1 MILAYIEEVPAVFF
15 ENPGTRSRISSD
27 ALVNRHGAR
36 ARSMCG
42 VSLWLMTV
50 TELILETLLPRHTFD
65 PIVHPCLADWLPPP
79 CMLALAK

>member
-1 MILAYIEEVPAVFF
+1 MIPAYIEEVPAVFF

-50 TELILETLLPRHTFD
+50 TELILETLLASIGPTS
-65 PIVHPCLADWLPPP
+65 
-79 CMLALAK
+79 LAKEASFCEADCGRG